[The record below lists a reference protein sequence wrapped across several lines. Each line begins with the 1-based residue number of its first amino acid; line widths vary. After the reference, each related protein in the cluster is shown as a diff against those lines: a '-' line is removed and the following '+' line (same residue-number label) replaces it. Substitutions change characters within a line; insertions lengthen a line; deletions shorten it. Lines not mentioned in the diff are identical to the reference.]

1 MAVMMAA
8 GLAGTYEYHNNVMQV
23 QAAEQKDKDTQ
34 ELKETA
40 ENVLAD
46 HATDS
51 EDTGFSKEESVYV
64 KADASGNVKK
74 TTVSEWLKNP
84 EKGTISD
91 TSELKDIKNVIFDLG
106 GVLVDLD
113 IERCTAAFRELG
125 MNRVAGLINP
135 CYPAEM
141 IGRLERGD
149 LSFHEACDAMRKL
162 DGRYDVTDAQI
173 AGAYGAFLAG
183 VPVWKLRQVERLRG
197 AGIRTYVL
205 SNNNPASMEVIR
217 GEFTADGH
225 TMDDYFDKVYL
236 SYELRELKPSEAIFR
251 KVIADSGIVPAQTL
265 FIDDG
270 QKNVDAAQALGFAV
284 YKPAPGEDFGHLLEE
299 ITATK

>member
-1 MAVMMAA
+1 M
-8 GLAGTYEYHNNVMQV
+8 
-23 QAAEQKDKDTQ
+23 
-34 ELKETA
+34 
-40 ENVLAD
+40 
-46 HATDS
+46 
-51 EDTGFSKEESVYV
+51 
-64 KADASGNVKK
+64 
-74 TTVSEWLKNP
+74 
-84 EKGTISD
+84 
-91 TSELKDIKNVIFDLG
+91 KDIKNVIFDLG

-197 AGIRTYVL
+197 AGIRTYV
-205 SNNNPASMEVIR
+205 
-217 GEFTADGH
+217 
-225 TMDDYFDKVYL
+225 
-236 SYELRELKPSEAIFR
+236 
-251 KVIADSGIVPAQTL
+251 
-265 FIDDG
+265 
-270 QKNVDAAQALGFAV
+270 
-284 YKPAPGEDFGHLLEE
+284 
-299 ITATK
+299 

>member
-1 MAVMMAA
+1 M
-8 GLAGTYEYHNNVMQV
+8 
-23 QAAEQKDKDTQ
+23 
-34 ELKETA
+34 
-40 ENVLAD
+40 
-46 HATDS
+46 
-51 EDTGFSKEESVYV
+51 
-64 KADASGNVKK
+64 
-74 TTVSEWLKNP
+74 
-84 EKGTISD
+84 EK
-91 TSELKDIKNVIFDLG
+91 IKNVVFDLG
-106 GVLVDLD
+106 GVLVGLD
-113 IERCTAAFRELG
+113 FDRCTAAFRSLG
-125 MNRVAGLINP
+125 MDAVAELINP
-135 CYPAEM
+135 CYPADM
-141 IGRLERGD
+141 IGRLEHGD
-149 LSFHEACDAMRKL
+149 ISFHEACDEMRRLSGTPK
-162 DGRYDVTDAQI
+162 VTDDEI
-173 AGAYGAFLAG
+173 ARAYGAFLTEI
-183 VPVWKLRQVERLRG
+183 PVEKLRQIDRLRRRG
-197 AGIRTYVL
+197 FRTYVL

>member
-1 MAVMMAA
+1 
-8 GLAGTYEYHNNVMQV
+8 
-23 QAAEQKDKDTQ
+23 
-34 ELKETA
+34 
-40 ENVLAD
+40 
-46 HATDS
+46 
-51 EDTGFSKEESVYV
+51 
-64 KADASGNVKK
+64 
-74 TTVSEWLKNP
+74 
-84 EKGTISD
+84 
-91 TSELKDIKNVIFDLG
+91 
-106 GVLVDLD
+106 
-113 IERCTAAFRELG
+113 
-125 MNRVAGLINP
+125 
-135 CYPAEM
+135 
-141 IGRLERGD
+141 
-149 LSFHEACDAMRKL
+149 MRKL

-265 FIDDG
+265 LWTRRRRWGSRCTSPHRVRISDTCW
-270 QKNVDAAQALGFAV
+270 KR
-284 YKPAPGEDFGHLLEE
+284 
-299 ITATK
+299 

>member
-1 MAVMMAA
+1 M
-8 GLAGTYEYHNNVMQV
+8 
-23 QAAEQKDKDTQ
+23 
-34 ELKETA
+34 
-40 ENVLAD
+40 
-46 HATDS
+46 
-51 EDTGFSKEESVYV
+51 
-64 KADASGNVKK
+64 
-74 TTVSEWLKNP
+74 
-84 EKGTISD
+84 
-91 TSELKDIKNVIFDLG
+91 KDIKNVIFDLG

-236 SYELRELKPSEAIFR
+236 LRTARAETLG
-251 KVIADSGIVPAQTL
+251 ADLPQGDRRQRHRPRANTL
-265 FIDDG
+265 HRRRAEECG
-270 QKNVDAAQALGFAV
+270 RGAGAGVRGVQARTG
-284 YKPAPGEDFGHLLEE
+284 
-299 ITATK
+299 

>member
-1 MAVMMAA
+1 M
-8 GLAGTYEYHNNVMQV
+8 
-23 QAAEQKDKDTQ
+23 
-34 ELKETA
+34 
-40 ENVLAD
+40 
-46 HATDS
+46 
-51 EDTGFSKEESVYV
+51 
-64 KADASGNVKK
+64 
-74 TTVSEWLKNP
+74 KN
-84 EKGTISD
+84 
-91 TSELKDIKNVIFDLG
+91 IKNVIFDLG

-113 IERCTAAFRELG
+113 IDRCTAAFRQLG
-125 MNRVAGLINP
+125 MNRVADLINP

-236 SYELRELKPSEAIFR
+236 SYELRELNPR
-251 KVIADSGIVPAQTL
+251 KRSSAR
-265 FIDDG
+265 
-270 QKNVDAAQALGFAV
+270 
-284 YKPAPGEDFGHLLEE
+284 
-299 ITATK
+299 

>member
-1 MAVMMAA
+1 M
-8 GLAGTYEYHNNVMQV
+8 
-23 QAAEQKDKDTQ
+23 
-34 ELKETA
+34 
-40 ENVLAD
+40 
-46 HATDS
+46 
-51 EDTGFSKEESVYV
+51 
-64 KADASGNVKK
+64 
-74 TTVSEWLKNP
+74 KN
-84 EKGTISD
+84 
-91 TSELKDIKNVIFDLG
+91 IKNVIFDLG

-113 IERCTAAFRELG
+113 IDRCTAAFRELG
-125 MNRVAGLINP
+125 MNRVADLINP

-149 LSFHEACDAMRKL
+149 LSFHEA
-162 DGRYDVTDAQI
+162 
-173 AGAYGAFLAG
+173 
-183 VPVWKLRQVERLRG
+183 
-197 AGIRTYVL
+197 
-205 SNNNPASMEVIR
+205 
-217 GEFTADGH
+217 
-225 TMDDYFDKVYL
+225 YL

>member
-1 MAVMMAA
+1 M
-8 GLAGTYEYHNNVMQV
+8 
-23 QAAEQKDKDTQ
+23 
-34 ELKETA
+34 
-40 ENVLAD
+40 
-46 HATDS
+46 
-51 EDTGFSKEESVYV
+51 
-64 KADASGNVKK
+64 
-74 TTVSEWLKNP
+74 KN
-84 EKGTISD
+84 
-91 TSELKDIKNVIFDLG
+91 IKNVIFDLG

-113 IERCTAAFRELG
+113 IDRCTAAFRQLG
-125 MNRVAGLINP
+125 MNRVADLINP

-183 VPVWKLRQVERLRG
+183 IPVWKLRQVERLRG

-236 SYELRELKPSEAIFR
+236 SYELRELKPSEGDLPQGDRRQRHRPRTDALHRRRAEERRSGAGTGIRGIHARAGRGFR
-251 KVIADSGIVPAQTL
+251 TPVRRDNRNEIATPHGMP
-265 FIDDG
+265 G
-270 QKNVDAAQALGFAV
+270 GRAATRH
-284 YKPAPGEDFGHLLEE
+284 K
-299 ITATK
+299 

>member
-1 MAVMMAA
+1 M
-8 GLAGTYEYHNNVMQV
+8 
-23 QAAEQKDKDTQ
+23 
-34 ELKETA
+34 
-40 ENVLAD
+40 
-46 HATDS
+46 
-51 EDTGFSKEESVYV
+51 
-64 KADASGNVKK
+64 
-74 TTVSEWLKNP
+74 
-84 EKGTISD
+84 
-91 TSELKDIKNVIFDLG
+91 KDIKNVIFDLG

-205 SNNNPASMEVIR
+205 SNNNPASMEVI
-217 GEFTADGH
+217 
-225 TMDDYFDKVYL
+225 
-236 SYELRELKPSEAIFR
+236 
-251 KVIADSGIVPAQTL
+251 
-265 FIDDG
+265 
-270 QKNVDAAQALGFAV
+270 AANSRPTGTRWTTISTRYTSPTNCAS
-284 YKPAPGEDFGHLLEE
+284 
-299 ITATK
+299 

>member
-1 MAVMMAA
+1 MN
-8 GLAGTYEYHNNVMQV
+8 TI
-23 QAAEQKDKDTQ
+23 
-34 ELKETA
+34 
-40 ENVLAD
+40 
-46 HATDS
+46 
-51 EDTGFSKEESVYV
+51 
-64 KADASGNVKK
+64 K
-74 TTVSEWLKNP
+74 TV
-84 EKGTISD
+84 
-91 TSELKDIKNVIFDLG
+91 VFDLG

-113 IERCTAAFRELG
+113 IDRCTGAFRSLG
-125 MNRVAGLINP
+125 MDAVADLINP
-135 CYPAEM
+135 YYPAEM

-205 SNNNPASMEVIR
+205 SNNNPVSMEVIR

-270 QKNVDAAQALGFAV
+270 RKNVEAAQALGFAV
-284 YKPAPGEDFGHLLEE
+284 YMPAPGEDFGHLFEE